1 MLVDFTTLTSQ
12 TIPGRVTQRHDNDR
26 MLTQKGG
33 AEEAAVVRSM
43 FRAQG
48 DIDVQGSRVDQL
60 QAEIA
65 DLVDRLC
72 HMTSSIRM
80 PRPYR

>member
-12 TIPGRVTQRHDNDR
+12 TIPGRVTQRHDNAR
-26 MLTQKGG
+26 MLAQKGG
-33 AEEAAVVRSM
+33 AEESSVVRSM

-80 PRPYR
+80 SRPYR

>member
-12 TIPGRVTQRHDNDR
+12 TIPGRVTQRHDNAR
-26 MLTQKGG
+26 MLAQKGG

-43 FRAQG
+43 FRA
-48 DIDVQGSRVDQL
+48 QGSRVDQL

-80 PRPYR
+80 SRPFYR